1 MQTRPNF
8 HALRRTLESSL
19 LSPSSRD
26 AVERLAGFVPRRTGP
41 TAEVLGCVLFVDSS
55 IWRFRSPSE
64 TKKFAE
70 QLETYFRNFDQ
81 TYRITS
87 LEESAA
93 SDSEA
98 RVSFR

>member
-19 LSPSSRD
+19 LSPCCSD

-41 TAEVLGCVLFVDSS
+41 AAEVLGCVLFVESS

-64 TKKFAE
+64 TKRFAE
-70 QLETYFRNFDQ
+70 QLETYFRNFDPD
-81 TYRITS
+81 YRITS
-87 LEESAA
+87 LESSPTSEA
-93 SDSEA
+93 EA

>member
-19 LSPSSRD
+19 LSPCFSD

-41 TAEVLGCVLFVDSS
+41 TAEILGCVLFVESS
-55 IWRFRSPSE
+55 IWRFRSPAD
-64 TKKFAE
+64 TKRFAE
-70 QLETYFRNFDQ
+70 QMESYFRNFDSD
-81 TYRITS
+81 YRITS
-87 LEESAA
+87 LENTAD